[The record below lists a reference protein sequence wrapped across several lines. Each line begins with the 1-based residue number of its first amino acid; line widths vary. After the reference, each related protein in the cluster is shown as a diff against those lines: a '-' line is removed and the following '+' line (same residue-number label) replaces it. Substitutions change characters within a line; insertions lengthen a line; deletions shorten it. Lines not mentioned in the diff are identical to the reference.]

1 MYCLCLVWYGNS
13 AGLKISWKVFL
24 NLLTFGRVC
33 VEFLLFVQCFGEVY
47 QWNNLAL
54 WISLLEMF
62 ISLCLISLILMILF
76 QFSISSWMNLDS
88 LWFWSSL
95 FHLGFQI
102 YMHRSLAG
110 IPKFPFSVWRIC
122 HDIFSFT
129 PILKT
134 LASLFGS
141 GLCVFYSVA
150 SLINRIWLLVLRVFP
165 MLTRVRLMHIRLGC
179 EPRSSWPTL

>member
-1 MYCLCLVWYGNS
+1 MDGFWTFLDVQPTGFANGWNVRYKNKREIKNDSKAFSLNNWKAGVAICWIGIPLV
-13 AGLKISWKVFL
+13 
-24 NLLTFGRVC
+24 
-33 VEFLLFVQCFGEVY
+33 
-47 QWNNLAL
+47 
-54 WISLLEMF
+54 
-62 ISLCLISLILMILF
+62 
-76 QFSISSWMNLDS
+76 
-88 LWFWSSL
+88 

-129 PILKT
+129 PIFKT